1 MAEYLSPG
9 VYVEEYDSGATP
21 MQGVST
27 STAGFIGLAERGPV
41 IGEPQLV
48 TSFADYRRMY
58 GGYLSEAG
66 FGSARFLPYAVEQ
79 FFANGGSR
87 AYIMRA
93 VPSDAK
99 AGTVT
104 SGVLKITAASAGAWS
119 DNMRV
124 TVEPAYK
131 AKTQVLAVNGEIYNH
146 QEIRRRYAG
155 QYEFQTGSDCE
166 VILALYREKG
176 VNFLED
182 LSGIFAFALYDEEKD
197 EFLIARDPIGVIP
210 LYIGYDSDGTV
221 YVASEL
227 KALEGQCE
235 RYEPFLPGHYYW
247 SVSPGQKWYYRRDWM
262 QYDAVKDNPASVE
275 AIHDALTAAVKRQL
289 MSDVPY
295 GVLLSGGL
303 DSSVISAIA
312 EKFSEHRIEDDSKTK
327 AYWPRLHSF
336 AVGLKGAP
344 DLAKAKMVA
353 DHIGT
358 VHHEINYTIQEGLDA
373 IRDVI
378 YFIETYDVTTV
389 RASTPMYLLARVIK
403 SMGIKMVL
411 SGEGADEIFGGYL
424 YFHKAPSA
432 KDFHEETVRKLGK
445 LFLYDC
451 LRANKS
457 LSAWGVEGRVPF
469 LDKEFLDVAMRT
481 NPEAKM
487 CPGDTIEKKIVREAF
502 ADMLPE
508 EVAWRQKEQFSD
520 GVGYSWIDTLKQIT
534 SEAVSDEQMAHAA
547 ERFPINPPKNK
558 EEYYYRSIFAE
569 HFPSDSAAK
578 SVPSEA
584 SVACSTSIALEWD
597 AAFKGMNDPS
607 GRAVKGVHEQAY

>member
-1 MAEYLSPG
+1 MCGIVAILNVKEQTQTLRQKALRMS
-9 VYVEEYDSGATP
+9 
-21 MQGVST
+21 QK
-27 STAGFIGLAERGPV
+27 IRHRGPDWSG
-41 IGEPQLV
+41 IYCG
-48 TSFADYRRMY
+48 
-58 GGYLSEAG
+58 
-66 FGSARFLPYAVEQ
+66 GSAILAHERLSIVDPES
-79 FFANGGSR
+79 GGQPLYSPDR
-87 AYIMRA
+87 K
-93 VPSDAK
+93 V
-99 AGTVT
+99 
-104 SGVLKITAASAGAWS
+104 
-119 DNMRV
+119 
-124 TVEPAYK
+124 
-131 AKTQVLAVNGEIYNH
+131 VLAVNGEIYNH
-146 QEIRRRYAG
+146 QEIRRHYAG
-155 QYEFQTGSDCE
+155 QYDFQTGSDCE

-176 VNFLED
+176 IDFLED
-182 LSGIFAFALYDEEKD
+182 LNGIFAFVLYDEERD

-210 LYIGYDSDGTV
+210 LYIGYDNDGTV

-247 SVSPGQKWYYRRDWM
+247 SRESCMRRYYRRDWM
-262 QYDAVKDNPASVE
+262 QYDAVKDNAASVS
-275 AIHDALTAAVKRQL
+275 AIHDALEAAVKRQL

-312 EKFSEHRIEDDSKTK
+312 EKYSQMRIEDNSQTR

-344 DLAKAKMVA
+344 DLAKARLVA

-424 YFHKAPSA
+424 YFHKAPTA
-432 KDFHEETVRKLGK
+432 KDFHEETVRKLSK
-445 LFLYDC
+445 LHLYDC

-487 CPGDTIEKKIVREAF
+487 CPGQTVEKKIVREAF
-502 ADMLPE
+502 ADMLPA

-520 GVGYSWIDTLKQIT
+520 GVGYSWIDTLKAVT
-534 SEAVSDEQMAHAA
+534 TAAVSDEQMAHAA

-569 HFPSDSAAK
+569 HFPSDSAAR

-584 SVACSTSIALEWD
+584 SVACSTAIALEWD
-597 AAFKGMNDPS
+597 EAFRNLNDPS

>member
-1 MAEYLSPG
+1 MCGIVAILNVKEQ
-9 VYVEEYDSGATP
+9 TP
-21 MQGVST
+21 ALREKALKMSQK
-27 STAGFIGLAERGPV
+27 IRHRGPDWSG
-41 IGEPQLV
+41 IYCG
-48 TSFADYRRMY
+48 
-58 GGYLSEAG
+58 
-66 FGSARFLPYAVEQ
+66 GSAILAHERLSIVDPES
-79 FFANGGSR
+79 GGQPLFSPNR
-87 AYIMRA
+87 
-93 VPSDAK
+93 K
-99 AGTVT
+99 
-104 SGVLKITAASAGAWS
+104 
-119 DNMRV
+119 
-124 TVEPAYK
+124 
-131 AKTQVLAVNGEIYNH
+131 QVLAVNGEIYNH
-146 QEIRRRYAG
+146 QEVRRRFAG
-155 QYEFQTGSDCE
+155 AYDFQTGSDCE

-176 VNFLED
+176 INFLED
-182 LSGIFAFALYDEEKD
+182 LSGIFAFVLYDEERN

-210 LYIGYDSDGTV
+210 LYIGYDADGTV

-235 RYEPFLPGHYYW
+235 RFEPFLPGHYYW
-247 SVSPGQKWYYRRDWM
+247 SKEPGMKRYYQRDWFD
-262 QYDAVKDNPASVE
+262 YDNVKDNPASVE
-275 AIHDALTAAVKRQL
+275 AIRDGLTAAVKRQL

-303 DSSVISAIA
+303 DSSVISALA

-344 DLAKAKMVA
+344 DLAKAKLVA

-424 YFHKAPSA
+424 YFHKAPTA

-445 LFLYDC
+445 LHLYDC

-487 CPGDTIEKKIVREAF
+487 CPGTTIEKKIVREAF
-502 ADMLPE
+502 ADLLPE

-520 GVGYSWIDTLKQIT
+520 GVGYSWIDTLKDIT
-534 SEAVSDEQMAHAA
+534 SKAVTDEQMAHAA

-584 SVACSTSIALEWD
+584 SVACSTAIALEWD
-597 AAFKGMNDPS
+597 AAFKNMNDPS
-607 GRAVKGVHEQAY
+607 GRAVKGVHEQSY

>member
-1 MAEYLSPG
+1 MCGIVAILNVKEQTHALRDKALKMS
-9 VYVEEYDSGATP
+9 
-21 MQGVST
+21 QK
-27 STAGFIGLAERGPV
+27 IRHRGPDWSG
-41 IGEPQLV
+41 IYCG
-48 TSFADYRRMY
+48 
-58 GGYLSEAG
+58 
-66 FGSARFLPYAVEQ
+66 GSAILAHERLSIVDPES
-79 FFANGGSR
+79 GGQPLYS
-87 AYIMRA
+87 
-93 VPSDAK
+93 PDK
-99 AGTVT
+99 
-104 SGVLKITAASAGAWS
+104 K
-119 DNMRV
+119 
-124 TVEPAYK
+124 
-131 AKTQVLAVNGEIYNH
+131 QVLAVNGEIYNH
-146 QEIRRRYAG
+146 QEIRRLYAG

-176 VNFLED
+176 INFLED
-182 LSGIFAFALYDEEKD
+182 LSGIFAFVLYDEEKN

-247 SVSPGQKWYYRRDWM
+247 SVDPGQKWYYRRDWM
-262 QYDAVKDNPASVE
+262 QYEAVKDNPASVE
-275 AIHDALTAAVKRQL
+275 AIHDALEDAVKRQL

-312 EKFSEHRIEDDSKTK
+312 EKYSEMRIEDDSKTK

-344 DLAKAKMVA
+344 DLAKAKLVA

-424 YFHKAPSA
+424 YFHKAPTA

-445 LFLYDC
+445 LYMYDC

-487 CPGDTIEKKIVREAF
+487 CPGSMMEKKIVREAF
-502 ADMLPE
+502 ADMLPK

-534 SEAVSDEQMAHAA
+534 AEAVSDEQMAHAA

-584 SVACSTSIALEWD
+584 SVACSTAIALEWD

>member
-1 MAEYLSPG
+1 MNVKQQTHSLREKALRMS
-9 VYVEEYDSGATP
+9 
-21 MQGVST
+21 QK
-27 STAGFIGLAERGPV
+27 IRHRGPDWSG
-41 IGEPQLV
+41 IYCG
-48 TSFADYRRMY
+48 
-58 GGYLSEAG
+58 
-66 FGSARFLPYAVEQ
+66 GSAILAHERLSIVDPES
-79 FFANGGSR
+79 GGQPLYSPDR
-87 AYIMRA
+87 R
-93 VPSDAK
+93 
-99 AGTVT
+99 
-104 SGVLKITAASAGAWS
+104 
-119 DNMRV
+119 
-124 TVEPAYK
+124 
-131 AKTQVLAVNGEIYNH
+131 QVLAVNGEIYNH
-146 QEIRRRYAG
+146 QTIRKQYAG
-155 QYEFQTGSDCE
+155 KYDFQTGSDCE
-166 VILALYREKG
+166 VILALYRDKG
-176 VNFLED
+176 INFLED
-182 LSGIFAFALYDEEKD
+182 LSGIFAFVLYDEEKD
-197 EFLIARDPIGVIP
+197 MFLIARDPIGVIP
-210 LYIGYDSDGTV
+210 LYIGYDEDGTV

-227 KALEGQCE
+227 KALEGQCD
-235 RYEPFLPGHYYW
+235 RYEPFLPGHYYY
-247 SVSPGQKWYYRRDWM
+247 SGDPGMKRYYMRDWM
-262 QYDAVKDNPASVE
+262 DYEAVKDNPASVSD
-275 AIHDALTAAVKRQL
+275 IHYALEDAVRRQL

-312 EKFSEHRIEDDSKTK
+312 EKFSEMRIEDNLQTK

-344 DLAKAKMVA
+344 DLDKARLVA
-353 DHIGT
+353 EHIGT

-432 KDFHEETVRKLGK
+432 KDFHEETVRKLSK
-445 LFLYDC
+445 LYLYDC

-481 NPEAKM
+481 NPQAKM
-487 CPGDTIEKKIVREAF
+487 CPGQTMEKRIVREAF

-508 EVAWRQKEQFSD
+508 AVAWRQKEQFSD
-520 GVGYSWIDTLKQIT
+520 GVGYSWIDTLKRIT

-547 ERFPINPPKNK
+547 ERFPINPPQNK
-558 EEYYYRSIFAE
+558 EEYYYRTIFEE
-569 HFPSDSAAK
+569 HFPSESAAR

-584 SVACSTSIALEWD
+584 SVACSTAIALEWD

-607 GRAVKGVHEQAY
+607 GRAVKGVHEQAYS

>member
-1 MAEYLSPG
+1 MS
-9 VYVEEYDSGATP
+9 
-21 MQGVST
+21 QK
-27 STAGFIGLAERGPV
+27 IRHRGPDWSG
-41 IGEPQLV
+41 IYCGKSAILAHE
-48 TSFADYRRMY
+48 R
-58 GGYLSEAG
+58 LSIVDPE
-66 FGSARFLPYAVEQ
+66 
-79 FFANGGSR
+79 
-87 AYIMRA
+87 
-93 VPSDAK
+93 
-99 AGTVT
+99 
-104 SGVLKITAASAGAWS
+104 SGRQPLFSTDGKQI
-119 DNMRV
+119 
-124 TVEPAYK
+124 
-131 AKTQVLAVNGEIYNH
+131 LAVNGEIYNH
-146 QEIRRRYAG
+146 QEIRKQFEG
-155 QYEFQTGSDCE
+155 KYEFQTGSDCE

-176 VNFLED
+176 INFIED

-197 EFLIARDPIGVIP
+197 EFLVARDQIGVIP
-210 LYIGYDSDGTV
+210 LYIGFDSDGKV

-247 SVSPGQKWYYRRDWM
+247 SKEPGMKRWYQRDWM
-262 QYDAVKDNPASVE
+262 SYEAVKNNPASSE
-275 AIHDALTAAVKRQL
+275 EIRQALRKAVKKQM

-303 DSSVISAIA
+303 DSSVISAITESFA
-312 EKFSEHRIEDDSKTK
+312 ENRIEDNSQSK
-327 AYWPRLHSF
+327 AWWPRLHSF

-344 DLAKAKMVA
+344 DLAKARMVA

-432 KDFHEETVRKLGK
+432 EEFHKETVRKLSK
-445 LFLYDC
+445 LYLYDC

-457 LSAWGVEGRVPF
+457 LAAWGVEGRVPF

-487 CPGDTIEKKIVREAF
+487 CPGKTMEKKIVREAF
-502 ADMLPE
+502 SDMLPE
-508 EVAWRQKEQFSD
+508 EIVWRQKEQFSD
-520 GVGYSWIDTLKQIT
+520 GVGYSWIDTLKKMT
-534 SEAVSDEQMAHAA
+534 EELVSDEQMAHAA
-547 ERFPINPPKNK
+547 ERFPINTPMCK
-558 EEYYYRSIFAE
+558 EEYYYRSIFEE
-569 HFPSDSAAK
+569 HFPSESAAK
-578 SVPSEA
+578 SVPHEA
-584 SVACSTSIALEWD
+584 SVACSTAIALEWD
-597 AAFKGMNDPS
+597 AAWKNMNEPS
-607 GRAVKGVHEQAY
+607 GRAVSGVHNEAY

>member
-1 MAEYLSPG
+1 MCGIVAILNVKEQTHALRDKALKMS
-9 VYVEEYDSGATP
+9 
-21 MQGVST
+21 QK
-27 STAGFIGLAERGPV
+27 IRHRGPDWSG
-41 IGEPQLV
+41 I
-48 TSFADYRRMY
+48 YC
-58 GGYLSEAG
+58 
-66 FGSARFLPYAVEQ
+66 
-79 FFANGGSR
+79 GGSSILAHER
-87 AYIMRA
+87 LSI
-93 VPSDAK
+93 VDPE
-99 AGTVT
+99 
-104 SGVLKITAASAGAWS
+104 SGGQPLFSPDK
-119 DNMRV
+119 
-124 TVEPAYK
+124 K
-131 AKTQVLAVNGEIYNH
+131 QVLAVNGEIYNH
-146 QEIRRRYAG
+146 QEIRRLYAG

-176 VNFLED
+176 INFLED
-182 LSGIFAFALYDEEKD
+182 LSGIFAFVLYDEEKN

-247 SVSPGQKWYYRRDWM
+247 SVDPGQKWYYRRDWM

-275 AIHDALTAAVKRQL
+275 AIHDALEDAVKRQL

-312 EKFSEHRIEDDSKTK
+312 EKYSEMRIEDDSKTK

-344 DLAKAKMVA
+344 DLAKAKLVA

-424 YFHKAPSA
+424 YFHKAPTA
-432 KDFHEETVRKLGK
+432 KDFHDETVRKLGK
-445 LFLYDC
+445 LYMYDC

-487 CPGDTIEKKIVREAF
+487 CPGTTMEKKIVREAF
-502 ADMLPE
+502 ADMLPK

-534 SEAVSDEQMAHAA
+534 SEAVTDEQMAHAA

-584 SVACSTSIALEWD
+584 SVACSTAIALEWD

>member
-1 MAEYLSPG
+1 MCGIVAILNVMEHTQQLRQKALKMS
-9 VYVEEYDSGATP
+9 
-21 MQGVST
+21 QK
-27 STAGFIGLAERGPV
+27 IRHRGPDWSG
-41 IGEPQLV
+41 IYCG
-48 TSFADYRRMY
+48 
-58 GGYLSEAG
+58 
-66 FGSARFLPYAVEQ
+66 GSAILAHERLSIVDPE
-79 FFANGGSR
+79 
-87 AYIMRA
+87 
-93 VPSDAK
+93 
-99 AGTVT
+99 
-104 SGVLKITAASAGAWS
+104 SGRQPLYSPDRK
-119 DNMRV
+119 
-124 TVEPAYK
+124 
-131 AKTQVLAVNGEIYNH
+131 QVLAVNGEIYNH
-146 QEIRRRYAG
+146 QEIRRKYAG
-155 QYEFQTGSDCE
+155 QYEFQTKSDCE
-166 VILALYREKG
+166 VILTLYRDKG
-176 VNFLED
+176 INFLED
-182 LSGIFAFALYDEEKD
+182 LSGIFAFVLYDEERD
-197 EFLIARDPIGVIP
+197 VFLIARDPIGVIP

-235 RYEPFLPGHYYW
+235 RYEPFPPGHFLTNIENGKIKIENGTLNIENCHADGEAKNLQSSIFNFQPQSNLQSQIFNIQSSIFNFQRYY
-247 SVSPGQKWYYRRDWM
+247 KRDWM
-262 QYDAVKDNPASVE
+262 EYDAVKDNDASVS
-275 AIHDALTAAVKRQL
+275 AIHDALTDAVRRQL

-432 KDFHEETVRKLGK
+432 QAFHEETVRKLSK
-445 LFLYDC
+445 LHLYDC

-469 LDKEFLDVAMRT
+469 LDKEFLDIAMRT
-481 NPEAKM
+481 NPSAKM
-487 CPGDTIEKKIVREAF
+487 CPGKTMEKKIVREAF
-502 ADMLPE
+502 ADMLPVE
-508 EVAWRQKEQFSD
+508 IAWRQKEQFSD

-534 SEAVSDEQMAHAA
+534 SEAVSDEQMSHAA
-547 ERFPINPPKNK
+547 ERFPIHPPKNK
-558 EEYYYRSIFAE
+558 EEYYYRSIFSE
-569 HFPSDSAAK
+569 HFPSDSAAL

-584 SVACSTSIALEWD
+584 SVACSTAIALEWD
-597 AAFKGMNDPS
+597 AAFRNMNDPS